1 MCFILVGVGERI
13 MIYADNAATSRMD
26 NEAFE
31 AMMPFLLED
40 FGNAAQSYS
49 FSRAGKKA
57 IKQARLTIAECIGAL
72 PEEIYFTSGGTE
84 SDNWAVKGST
94 LLSGELRETI
104 TSEIEHHA
112 ILNTCQTIE
121 RLGFPVIYLPVD
133 RLGVVK
139 PSLLRDKISSKTKLV
154 SIMLANNEIGTV
166 QPIQEL
172 CSIAHENGCLFHTD
186 AVQAVGHIEID
197 VKKLKVDM
205 LSASAHKFNGPKGI
219 GFLYIKKGTNLLPYL
234 DGGAQ
239 EFGIRAGTENI
250 AFIVAMAVAL
260 RNNVKH
266 INHSF
271 IELKKLENILI
282 SELSKAKIDFI
293 RNGSSLGLPGNINLS
308 FRDVEGE
315 MLLHRL
321 DLLGICVSTGSACNS
336 KKTQI
341 SHVIKAIG
349 VPADYEKGTLRISL
363 GKDNSEHD
371 VLRIANELT
380 RIIDSFKN
388 TVFVDKINK

>member
-1 MCFILVGVGERI
+1 
-13 MIYADNAATSRMD
+13 MIYADNAATTRMD

-31 AMMPFLLED
+31 AMKPFLLEN
-40 FGNAAQSYS
+40 FGNASQPYS
-49 FSRAGKKA
+49 FSRAAKKA
-57 IKQARLTIAECIGAL
+57 IKQARSTIAECIAAL

-94 LLSGELRETI
+94 LLCGDLSETI

-112 ILNTCQTIE
+112 ILNTCKTIE
-121 RLGFPVIYLPVD
+121 RLGFPVSYLTVD
-133 RLGVVK
+133 SAGIIK
-139 PSLLRDKISSKTKLV
+139 PDILREKVSPKTKLV
-154 SIMLANNEIGTV
+154 TIMLANNEIGTI

-197 VKKLKVDM
+197 VKKLNVDM

-219 GFLYIKKGTNLLPYL
+219 GFLYIKKGTNLPPYL
-234 DGGAQ
+234 DGGLQ

-250 AFIVAMAVAL
+250 ASIVAMGVAL
-260 RNNVKH
+260 RNNVKN
-266 INHSF
+266 IDQRYK
-271 IELKKLENILI
+271 ELKKLENILI

-293 RNGSSLGLPGNINLS
+293 RNGTSLGLPGNVNLS

-321 DLLGICVSTGSACNS
+321 DLLGICVSTGSACDS
-336 KKTQI
+336 KRTQI
-341 SHVIKAIG
+341 SHVIKALRIPDVYG
-349 VPADYEKGTLRISL
+349 KGTLRISF
-363 GKDNSEHD
+363 GKDNNEHD
-371 VLRIANELT
+371 ALRIAKELI
-380 RIIDSFKN
+380 RIIN
-388 TVFVDKINK
+388 LIA